1 MILKL
6 VWENVRVRP
15 VRTLLSILGIAIPVT
30 LILILIGLS
39 RGVLEDSANRTRGI
53 GADIIFRAPSSSLM
67 SFNVAGLPMKLV
79 DVLAAEP
86 HVIEATGTVNQ
97 PIAGGIDGVTGID
110 VAAFNRMSGGF
121 AFIEGHT
128 FEKPDDILIDQ
139 YYADQSH
146 VHAGGRLNVLN
157 RNWNVAGVVEPG
169 KLSHLF
175 VQLPV
180 LQDMVGASGKVSQI
194 YLKLDNPDNLQQV
207 MEALDRKYKGYPI
220 YSMKEFV
227 SLLSVDNI
235 PVLKT
240 FIDVV
245 IGVGVAIGFLTVA
258 SSMYMAVLQRT
269 REIGILKSLGATKS
283 FVIVLI
289 LAEACLLGIGG
300 TILGIAFS
308 FGTKWIMSE
317 FVPASLPQAI
327 VMSWWPRAG
336 AVALGAAVLG
346 AFYPALLAVRQD
358 PIEALAYE

>member
-1 MILKL
+1 VIFKL

-39 RGVLEDSANRTRGI
+39 RGVLEDSAKRTEGV
-53 GADIIFRAPSSSLM
+53 GADIIFRAPSSSLIG
-67 SFNVAGLPMKLV
+67 FNAAGLPARLV
-79 DVLAAEP
+79 GALGREP
-86 HVIEATGTVNQ
+86 HVVEATGVVNQ

-110 VAAFNRMSGGF
+110 IAAFNRMSGGF
-121 AFIEGHT
+121 TFLEGHT

-139 YYADQSH
+139 YYAAQSH
-146 VHAGGRLNVLN
+146 VHAGSRLNVLN

-180 LQDMVGASGKVSQI
+180 LQDMVGAAGKVSQI
-194 YLKLDNPDNLQQV
+194 YLKLDRADNTGRVVEDLK
-207 MEALDRKYKGYPI
+207 RKYAGYPI
-220 YSMKEFV
+220 YSMKELV
-227 SLLSVDNI
+227 SLLSVNNI
-235 PVLKT
+235 PVLRT
-240 FIDVV
+240 FINVV

-269 REIGILKSLGATKS
+269 REIGILKSLGATKG
-283 FVIVLI
+283 FVVILI
-289 LAEACLLGIGG
+289 LTEACLLGLGG

-308 FGTKWIMSE
+308 FGTKWIMGI

-327 VMSWWPRAG
+327 VPSRWPLAG
-336 AVALGAAVLG
+336 MVALVAAVLG
-346 AFYPALLAVRQD
+346 ALYPALLAVRQD